1 MDKLLKNQ
9 NKKLNLLSP
18 INEIPGT
25 PTKPDT
31 PKRKQIKRMIER
43 KKTSDKL
50 KSPLI
55 RAIEREIVE
64 KHDSDSECDDNTDL
78 FRI

>member
-9 NKKLNLLSP
+9 NKKLTVLSP

-31 PKRKQIKRMIER
+31 PKESK
-43 KKTSDKL
+43 
-50 KSPLI
+50 
-55 RAIEREIVE
+55 
-64 KHDSDSECDDNTDL
+64 
-78 FRI
+78 